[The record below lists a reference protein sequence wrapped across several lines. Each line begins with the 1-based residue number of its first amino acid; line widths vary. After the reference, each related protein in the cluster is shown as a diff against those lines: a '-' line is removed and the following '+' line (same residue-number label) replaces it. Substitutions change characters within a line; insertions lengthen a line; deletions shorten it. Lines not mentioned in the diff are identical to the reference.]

1 MLEALSED
9 VVLSFIAY
17 ALVAGPKNR
26 EQAFSLS
33 IYHPMFLHQF
43 DNERLFSEDMPPGFD
58 LIWTATHSAFVPAD
72 SFLLKLLGNQ
82 RINVFGTLW
91 DSTPE
96 ALQEELVIPLL
107 LSGESSVLVYTG
119 VGPHRKAGSRSVNG
133 RELINELRLRL
144 CIQGVSR
151 LISLAIVLQSRDRLV
166 RSDSW
171 RAGPMLDG
179 FRQSWIFAEGVGEA
193 SNPAIEKFLGSTE
206 NSKKLQAPRRRRGR
220 TRGIPLISFF
230 SELEFELTGKPTSL
244 IARLWEQTLGHQAIP
259 FDPVARAA
267 MITRSLDH
275 PRLGRH
281 VRAWQELEA
290 EGSFLLKR

>member
-1 MLEALSED
+1 
-9 VVLSFIAY
+9 
-17 ALVAGPKNR
+17 
-26 EQAFSLS
+26 
-33 IYHPMFLHQF
+33 
-43 DNERLFSEDMPPGFD
+43 
-58 LIWTATHSAFVPAD
+58 
-72 SFLLKLLGNQ
+72 
-82 RINVFGTLW
+82 
-91 DSTPE
+91 
-96 ALQEELVIPLL
+96 
-107 LSGESSVLVYTG
+107 
-119 VGPHRKAGSRSVNG
+119 
-133 RELINELRLRL
+133 
-144 CIQGVSR
+144 
-151 LISLAIVLQSRDRLV
+151 
-166 RSDSW
+166 
-171 RAGPMLDG
+171 MLDG